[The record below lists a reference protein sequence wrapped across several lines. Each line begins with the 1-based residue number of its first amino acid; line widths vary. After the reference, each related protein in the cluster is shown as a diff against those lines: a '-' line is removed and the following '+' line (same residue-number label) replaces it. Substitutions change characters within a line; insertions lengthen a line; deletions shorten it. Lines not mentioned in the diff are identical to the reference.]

1 MKKRAEIGKTYIG
14 VVEENVDPDKHG
26 RLKVRVLDFFEKME
40 VEDIP
45 WASPWKDLNG
55 NQFSVPDKGKVVI
68 VVFDQGDINKPEF
81 IFSEHYNVNLENKIK
96 SLSNEDYLSMKSL
109 LYDHRTQ
116 IYVNESEGLKID
128 HKYNNINITENSIN
142 LNLKDNKRIINIG
155 DKTANQQAVLG
166 NNWMTWFDEFV
177 DHLMGQ
183 FGGALLSPTPCMPS
197 PPFLAVLLKYKAL
210 RDTKFLSHHVNIVD
224 NDKTSTVKGETEK
237 RQDESQ
243 QGDKWVSTKEENKVT
258 TKTEEDFKPVE
269 GPKPKYD
276 ENFKAEPTETKTDPK
291 EEVKTETPKPSEV
304 NPATGIE
311 TKKPDDP
318 TKPEEKPI
326 KKEEPL
332 SSPTSNTKIDSLIKF
347 MESKDYRV
355 FKDQYLLN
363 IVGIRNKTKKIT
375 NVFDDQL
382 NVFYIDDKGN
392 WTLKEYDI
400 TTVPGLVP
408 GEEKLPENVA
418 MLALGQYL
426 NVIKM
431 SNFQEDTKH
440 PCLKFDYCAVHRNNK
455 RNKYDFTS
463 PIEQGSIPMYIHRS
477 SDTSTA
483 QYVFNYSEGSQVF
496 KNINHYDEFMELC
509 KKQLSEGKK
518 ELFTY
523 TLTDKV
529 DYEKS
534 TESTEEETKLNKY
547 EKYAKG
553 KIKQA
558 KDKYKDIKDKV
569 DKKIDNIQQNI
580 SETKEIIEEKLGS
593 KQVIAALII
602 EGYFK
607 DENEPNQRELFDQK
621 VDSGMIAKRTTL
633 TAGGIGKPEFEGD
646 TYYGLKQEYKDK
658 YESNILSSLPEGTD
672 SSQVF
677 LLIRQKK
684 TLNKSKEKAAK
695 ESETKGTTEVDP
707 LGFVGTVVVFTPP
720 KQPTDKK
727 KDKEKKDKEEEKQ
740 NTSGQNT
747 DQSGGS
753 SNSQTGTTP

>member
-1 MKKRAEIGKTYIG
+1 
-14 VVEENVDPDKHG
+14 
-26 RLKVRVLDFFEKME
+26 
-40 VEDIP
+40 
-45 WASPWKDLNG
+45 
-55 NQFSVPDKGKVVI
+55 
-68 VVFDQGDINKPEF
+68 
-81 IFSEHYNVNLENKIK
+81 
-96 SLSNEDYLSMKSL
+96 
-109 LYDHRTQ
+109 
-116 IYVNESEGLKID
+116 
-128 HKYNNINITENSIN
+128 
-142 LNLKDNKRIINIG
+142 
-155 DKTANQQAVLG
+155 
-166 NNWMTWFDEFV
+166 
-177 DHLMGQ
+177 
-183 FGGALLSPTPCMPS
+183 
-197 PPFLAVLLKYKAL
+197 
-210 RDTKFLSHHVNIVD
+210 
-224 NDKTSTVKGETEK
+224 
-237 RQDESQ
+237 
-243 QGDKWVSTKEENKVT
+243 
-258 TKTEEDFKPVE
+258 
-269 GPKPKYD
+269 
-276 ENFKAEPTETKTDPK
+276 
-291 EEVKTETPKPSEV
+291 
-304 NPATGIE
+304 
-311 TKKPDDP
+311 
-318 TKPEEKPI
+318 
-326 KKEEPL
+326 
-332 SSPTSNTKIDSLIKF
+332 
-347 MESKDYRV
+347 
-355 FKDQYLLN
+355 
-363 IVGIRNKTKKIT
+363 
-375 NVFDDQL
+375 
-382 NVFYIDDKGN
+382 
-392 WTLKEYDI
+392 
-400 TTVPGLVP
+400 
-408 GEEKLPENVA
+408 
-418 MLALGQYL
+418 
-426 NVIKM
+426 M